1 MRLLLLVVVELLE
14 LLLSAMPLLLLL
26 LEPRRAFDTLLGK
39 LLLEEVT
46 LVMMD

>member
-1 MRLLLLVVVELLE
+1 MLWTMRLLLLVVE
-14 LLLSAMPLLLLL
+14 LLLSAMPLQLL

>member
-1 MRLLLLVVVELLE
+1 MRLLLLLVVELLE
-14 LLLSAMPLLLLL
+14 LLLSAMPLLLL

-46 LVMMD
+46 LEMMD

>member
-1 MRLLLLVVVELLE
+1 MRLLLVVVELLE

-26 LEPRRAFDTLLGK
+26 EPRRAFDTLLGI
-39 LLLEEVT
+39 LLLEVT